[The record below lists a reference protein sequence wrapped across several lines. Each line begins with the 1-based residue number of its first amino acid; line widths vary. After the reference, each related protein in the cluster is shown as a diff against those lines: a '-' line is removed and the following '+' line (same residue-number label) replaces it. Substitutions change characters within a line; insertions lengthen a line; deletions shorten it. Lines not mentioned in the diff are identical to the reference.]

1 MDSDQPE
8 EWNHSSRKLSAQSWG
23 NPGGRGPGYPLPQAG
38 QAGGQ
43 GQSMA
48 EGCPAGAAGPGAPGR
63 GASGGKPRCLGTGD
77 LGPGGQ
83 QDGETEPQG
92 GAGTL
97 LISLVN
103 QWQDWEVR
111 LGDSR
116 GLGLNTRLVAD
127 EACV

>member
-1 MDSDQPE
+1 MGKQPQ
-8 EWNHSSRKLSAQSWG
+8 R
-23 NPGGRGPGYPLPQAG
+23 
-38 QAGGQ
+38 
-43 GQSMA
+43 
-48 EGCPAGAAGPGAPGR
+48 
-63 GASGGKPRCLGTGD
+63 
-77 LGPGGQ
+77 
-83 QDGETEPQG
+83 
-92 GAGTL
+92 GAGTP

>member
-1 MDSDQPE
+1 MLRAGVTLEAGVLATLCPRQGRLGVRARVWLRGVLLERLVLEPLE
-8 EWNHSSRKLSAQSWG
+8 EGLVVASHVVWG
-23 NPGGRGPGYPLPQAG
+23 L
-38 QAGGQ
+38 
-43 GQSMA
+43 
-48 EGCPAGAAGPGAPGR
+48 
-63 GASGGKPRCLGTGD
+63 GD

-83 QDGETEPQG
+83 QDGETEPQR
-92 GAGTL
+92 GAGTP